1 MKDPRINR
9 LAALLI
15 KYSCALKPR
24 EKVVIEAINTPR
36 EIVIEL
42 IREARAVGAT
52 PLVSLKDD
60 RIIRELALTYD
71 AEDVR
76 FMARSELHVL
86 EQADAFISIRAPLNT
101 QEYAGIPG
109 EKLRNILEH
118 YIQPVHYE
126 HRNNHLRWVAL
137 RWPTAAMAERAGM
150 STEAFEDLYFDLCL
164 RDYAHLSETMDP
176 LIELLEKT
184 DEVLVVSPN
193 GTNLSF
199 SIKGIGAHKSD
210 GRNNIPD
217 GEVFTAPVRESVNG
231 RIRFNVPSVYYGVT
245 FEDVCFEIRDGKIV
259 NATCSREQTKLQDIL
274 DQDAGA
280 RYVGEFAFGVHP
292 GLQRPL
298 RDILFDEKIAGSVHI
313 APGNAYSVCD
323 NGNRSAIHWDLI
335 LMQTPEMGGGEVY
348 CDGRLVRKDGWFI
361 PDQLAALNPG
371 NLCY

>member
-1 MKDPRINR
+1 MKDPRIKQ
-9 LAALLI
+9 LAELLI
-15 KYSCALKPR
+15 KHSCALKPR
-24 EKVVIEAINTPR
+24 EKVLIEAINAPR

-42 IREARAVGAT
+42 IRETRAAGAT

-60 RIIRELALTYD
+60 QVIRELALTYD

-86 EQADAFISIRAPLNT
+86 EQANAFISIRAPLNT

-109 EKLRNILEH
+109 DSLRNLLEH
-118 YIQPVHYE
+118 YIQPVHFKY
-126 HRNNHLRWVAL
+126 RNDHVKWVAL
-137 RWPTAAMAERAGM
+137 RWPTPAMAERAGL
-150 STEAFEDLYFDLCL
+150 STEEFEDLYFDLCL
-164 RDYAHLSETMDP
+164 RDYAHMSVTMDP
-176 LIELLEKT
+176 LIELLQNT
-184 DEVLVVSPN
+184 DEVRVVSTN

-199 SIKGIGAHKSD
+199 SIKDIGAHKSD

-231 RIRFNVPSVYYGVT
+231 RIRFNVPSVYYGVM
-245 FEDVCFEIRDGKIV
+245 FDNICLEFSDGKII
-259 NATCSREQTKLQDIL
+259 NAVCDREQAKLEEIL
-274 DQDAGA
+274 DQDEGA
-280 RYVGEFAFGVHP
+280 RYVGEFAFGLHP
-292 GLQRPL
+292 GLRKPV

-348 CDGRLVRKDGWFI
+348 FDGRLVRKDGWFI
-361 PDQLAALNPG
+361 PRELAALNP
-371 NLCY
+371 